1 MNGIDRISQR
11 ILDDAR
17 AEATRIVEE
26 AQERARS
33 LKEKKTLQAEK
44 NNEKLY
50 KESMEKAR
58 ERKRRMLAVAELEMR
73 KDILSVKQQ
82 MIDEAMEGVKQA
94 IMEMPKDEYRQIVS
108 DMLIEYAEGD
118 EEVFFSKA
126 DEGRL
131 DQILLDEVNDI
142 LKGQGKKGQ
151 LRLSPDRGS
160 FDGGFIL
167 KSGGME
173 INGSFG
179 SIIRMSRDDVEARLA
194 EILFGEEG

>member
-1 MNGIDRISQR
+1 MNGIDRISER
-11 ILDDAR
+11 ILEDAR
-17 AEATRIVEE
+17 AEATRIIEE

-33 LKEKKTLQAEK
+33 LKDKKVEQTEK

-50 KESMEKAR
+50 KESMDKAQ

-73 KDILSVKQQ
+73 KEILSVKQQ
-82 MIDEAMEGVKQA
+82 MIDEAMEKVKHA
-94 IMEMPKDEYRQIVS
+94 IMVIPRDEYRKIIS
-108 DMLIEYAEGD
+108 NMLLESAQGN
-118 EEVFFSKA
+118 EEVFFSVA

-131 DQILLDEVNDI
+131 DQSLIDEVNGI
-142 LKGQGKKGQ
+142 LLGQGKKGE
-151 LRLSPDRGS
+151 LKLSPERGA

-173 INGSFG
+173 INNTFG
-179 SIIRMSRDDVEARLA
+179 AIIRMSRDHVESELA